1 LDAKDVPV
9 LLREI
14 VRKSKNHVDACIKED
29 VGIICFNRKL
39 QKKKTMPFRILHE
52 NNSQFWLKNES
63 WEYFVAQEDLAKIEE
78 RAIQLNQEWTPG
90 TEAAAAETPSPVK
103 PLPQTPAAEIPVAE
117 TPAAVK
123 PLPQTVNTA
132 DISNAPAAPNNGF
145 GEGFVAFAG
154 LSELE
159 RLKRMQDCKKRLEA
173 LIAQKPRQEDVVTK
187 VLVEATEDT
196 ILHNYTSLISAMN
209 LAESDAKQQTQNIV
223 DSTHDIVVASSQLIA
238 ENILNDELMSTL
250 VSKSNGTIIQ
260 HMTRTYLKGLSFL
273 SFYNKLVSGSSLI
286 QKLRISFGRKY
297 HAYYR
302 YLLPHID
309 PEAITLE
316 RVFLGG
322 MRAIPEDVFYNWAV
336 GFLVHDIGKAS
347 TVEYHEGEGAYNR
360 DIVMEHVKVG
370 YNAIMNKTNYPEDA
384 GLIAGFHHE
393 YYGDPSGYGFF
404 RLGLEQYKKRN
415 PQVKQDYCI
424 AYEVK
429 PMRLYQALAFFPAK
443 LLEIVDVFDSLT
455 DPNRKYRKALTTE
468 EALDLIEEEFINKGH
483 KVDPIL
489 FDLFTRFI
497 SEI

>member
-1 LDAKDVPV
+1 LDAKDIPV

-14 VRKSKNHVDACIKED
+14 VRKSKSHVDACIKED
-29 VGIICFNRKL
+29 AGIICFNRKL
-39 QKKKTMPFRILHE
+39 QKKKTMPFRILYE
-52 NNSQFWLKNES
+52 NNSQFWLKNEA
-63 WEYFVAQEDLAKIEE
+63 WEYYVSREDLAKIEE
-78 RAIQLNQEWTPG
+78 RAALLNQEWTPG
-90 TEAAAAETPSPVK
+90 TEAAAAETPAPVK
-103 PLPQTPAAEIPVAE
+103 PLPQTPVPETPVAV
-117 TPAAVK
+117 TPAPVN
-123 PLPQTVNTA
+123 PLPQATNNVIAPTA
-132 DISNAPAAPNNGF
+132 PVGNGF

-173 LIAQKPRQEDVVTK
+173 LIAQRPRQEDVVTK

-209 LAESDAKQQTQNIV
+209 LAEGDAKLQTQNIV

-297 HAYYR
+297 HSYYR

-309 PEAITLE
+309 PENITLE

-347 TVEYHEGEGAYNR
+347 TVEYHEGEGAYDRN
-360 DIVMEHVKVG
+360 IVMEHVKVG

-404 RLGLEQYKKRN
+404 RLGLEQIKKRN
-415 PQVKQDYCI
+415 PQIKQDYCI

-468 EALDLIEEEFINKGH
+468 EALELIEEEFMNKSH
-483 KVDPIL
+483 KIDPIL
-489 FDLFTRFI
+489 FDLFTRFV

>member
-1 LDAKDVPV
+1 METKDTPV

-14 VRKSKNHVDACIKED
+14 VRKSKNHADACIKED
-29 VGIICFNRKL
+29 VGVICFNRKL
-39 QKKKTMPFRILHE
+39 QKKKTMPFKVLYE
-52 NNSQFWLKNES
+52 NNNQFWLKNEA
-63 WEYFVAQEDLAKIEE
+63 WEYFVSQDDLAKIEE
-78 RAIQLNQEWTPG
+78 RVVQLNQEWTPG
-90 TEAAAAETPSPVK
+90 MEKTAVEIPVVAK
-103 PLPQTPAAEIPVAE
+103 PLPETPVAE
-117 TPAAVK
+117 KPA
-123 PLPQTVNTA
+123 PQAANNA
-132 DISNAPAAPNNGF
+132 NAPSAPEVSSAPGASNSGL
-145 GEGFVAFAG
+145 GEGYVAFAG

-159 RLKRMQDCKKRLEA
+159 RLRRMQECKKRLEA

-209 LAESDAKQQTQNIV
+209 LAEGDAKQQTQNIV
-223 DSTHDIVVASSQLIA
+223 DSTHDIVVASSQLIS

-260 HMTRTYLKGLSFL
+260 HMTRVYLKGLSFL

-297 HAYYR
+297 HAFYR
-302 YLLPHID
+302 FLLPHINA
-309 PEAITLE
+309 ESITLE

-322 MRAIPEDVFYNWAV
+322 MRAIPEAVFYNWAT

-360 DIVMEHVKVG
+360 EIVMEHVKVG
-370 YNAIMNKTNYPEDA
+370 YNAIMNKTNYPPDA

-393 YYGDPSGYGFF
+393 YYGDPSGYGFY
-404 RLGLEQYKKRN
+404 RLGLEQAKKKN
-415 PQVKQDYCI
+415 PAIKQDYCI

-429 PMRLYQALAFFPAK
+429 PMLLYQALAFFPAK

-468 EALDLIEEEFINKGH
+468 EALDPIEEEFINKGH

-489 FDLFTRFI
+489 FDLFTRYI